1 MKTPLLLSL
10 LFIFSS
16 ALLGQDEAISVP
28 ETQKSL
34 ITKRT
39 ATWCPNCADESAWDL
54 KNRLIIDLADQ
65 ALVISGHHSTASR
78 LHSPAAKDLIDN
90 FQRTFSQPVFF
101 FNTETVGNGGA
112 QTEDLIKQ
120 KVNDATNQ
128 RPSAQT
134 GLRVFYDEAQNLL
147 EVQTRSTFFDATIGD
162 YFLGLYLVE
171 KSVIETQSA
180 LSSEADHK
188 NVLREAISDGSF
200 GEVIANGFIDA
211 SSNFDAV
218 KQYQF
223 SEAFPTDN
231 FMVAAILW
239 KKDEN
244 EVYEFVNLNTSDEFL
259 TQIVSRTY
267 GIKALNQYQIQPT
280 ITQSYSQAI
289 IDLEQP
295 LQNATLKI
303 YNWQGQLLQ
312 QVFQGNLS
320 AGIHQFKLQVEQAG
334 TYLVTLQSGQQMS
347 TQRLIKVD

>member
-10 LFIFSS
+10 LFIFTGT
-16 ALLGQDEAISVP
+16 LLGQEAAITVP
-28 ETQKSL
+28 QNQKSL

-54 KNRLIIDLADQ
+54 KNRLIVDLADQ

-90 FQRTFSQPVFF
+90 FQRTFSQPVFY
-101 FNTETVGNGGA
+101 FNTEYVGNGGT
-112 QTEDLIKQ
+112 QTEATVKQ
-120 KVNDATNQ
+120 RVSNAASQNPT
-128 RPSAQT
+128 AQT
-134 GLRVFYDEAQNLL
+134 GLRIFYDEAQNLL
-147 EVQTRSTFFDATIGD
+147 EVQTRSTFFDDASGQ

-180 LSSEADHK
+180 LSSQADHK

-200 GEVIANGFIDA
+200 GEEIASGTIGA
-211 SSNFDAV
+211 GANFDAV

-223 SEAFPTDN
+223 SEVFLSDN

-244 EVYEFVNLNTSDEFL
+244 GTYEFVNLNTSDEFL
-259 TQIVSRTY
+259 TQVVSKTY
-267 GIKALNQYQIQPT
+267 GIAAVQQYQIQPT
-280 ITQSYSQAI
+280 LTQNYSRAVI
-289 IDLEQP
+289 GLEQSLP
-295 LQNATLKI
+295 NATLRI

-312 QVFQGNLS
+312 QVFQGDLS
-320 AGIHQFKLQVEQAG
+320 AGVHQFELQVEQAG
-334 TYLVTLQSGQQMS
+334 TYLVTLQSGIQRS
-347 TQRLIKVD
+347 TQRLVKVN